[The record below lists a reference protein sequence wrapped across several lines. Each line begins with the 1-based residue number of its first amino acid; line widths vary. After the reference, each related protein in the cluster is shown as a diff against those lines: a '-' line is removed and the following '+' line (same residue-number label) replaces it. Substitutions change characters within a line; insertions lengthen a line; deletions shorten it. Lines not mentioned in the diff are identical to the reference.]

1 MIDLNA
7 GALAVSAPNG
17 DYVEVFSAKKDI
29 QGNRAS
35 FGGTYDMA
43 ATRTLPAGDYHIV
56 VTMKDS
62 STREADA
69 TIKVGERTE
78 LTVE

>member
-1 MIDLNA
+1 
-7 GALAVSAPNG
+7 
-17 DYVEVFSAKKDI
+17 
-29 QGNRAS
+29 
-35 FGGTYDMA
+35 MA